1 MAILEVRLRTV
12 PLEAQREFYA
22 ERLGLPLED
31 NGADAFTV
39 RAGSSLLRFERA
51 EEGEPTYHFAF
62 NVPANRFA
70 ESKAWIA
77 ERAELVTH
85 EGDDEFDF
93 SSWNAHAVYFF
104 DPAGNIVELI
114 SRHGLS
120 NAADAPALLEISEMG
135 MPTSDV
141 PALVEAIESGLG
153 LELYDGGGDTFAA
166 LGDER
171 GLLIVVRSGR
181 TWFPEAGEGRPW
193 PLELTLTAPLQADLL
208 PPDLPYVVHSQL
220 AD

>member
-1 MAILEVRLRTV
+1 MAILEARLETA
-12 PLEAQREFYA
+12 PLDAQRAFYS
-22 ERLGLPLED
+22 ERLGLPLEKD
-31 NGADAFTV
+31 GGDGFTV

-51 EEGEPTYHFAF
+51 EQGEPTYHFAF

-77 ERAELVTH
+77 ERVELVTY

-114 SRHGLS
+114 SRHGLP
-120 NAADAPALLEISEMG
+120 NEADAPALLEISEMG
-135 MPTSDV
+135 MPAPDV
-141 PALVEAIESGLG
+141 PALSRMIEEQLG
-153 LELYDGGGDTFAA
+153 FGLYDGGGDAFAA
-166 LGDER
+166 MGDER

-181 TWFPEAGEGRPW
+181 TWFPQAGEGRPW
-193 PLELTLTAPLQADLL
+193 PLELTLSGPLQADLK

>member
-1 MAILEVRLRTV
+1 MAILEARLRTA
-12 PLEAQREFYA
+12 PLDAQRAFYS

-31 NGADAFTV
+31 DGAGAFAV
-39 RAGSSLLRFERA
+39 RAGSSLLRFVGA
-51 EEGEPTYHFAF
+51 EHGEPTYHFAF

-77 ERAELVTH
+77 ERVELVTH
-85 EGDDEFDF
+85 DGEDEFDF
-93 SSWNAHAVYFF
+93 RSWNAHAVYFF

-114 SRHGLS
+114 ARHGLP

-135 MPTSDV
+135 LPTPDV
-141 PALVEAIESGLG
+141 PALVRTIQSELG
-153 LELYDGGGDTFAA
+153 FELYDGGGDAFAA

-181 TWFPEAGEGRPW
+181 TWFPHAGEGRPW
-193 PLELTLTAPLQADLL
+193 PIELTVTAPLQADLR
-208 PPDLPYVVHSQL
+208 PADLPYVVRSQL